1 MVLESLGQPVRLEKK
16 PSELFFLTFSYCVIA
31 ILLSIW
37 VFPQYAGLTMVFF
50 TVMAAIPMMM
60 KMIMFEEKK
69 LFARP
74 RSETHKD
81 TLMFF
86 VALFLGMVAAYTLF
100 FVMMPEETVKT
111 LFNIQISTISGINT
125 HVAETI
131 SGNFLGDIFPI
142 IVLNNLKV
150 MVFALLFSFI
160 YGSGAIFILTWNASV
175 ISVAIGTLIR
185 DILSSAAVGAGAVGI
200 GSYFSAISVG
210 LSRYLLH
217 GIPEIGAF
225 FIAGLAGG
233 LISIGMLRYELF
245 DEHFDLIVK
254 DALFLTI
261 VAAILIVFAAVI
273 EVSVSPLIY
282 S

>member
-16 PSELFFLTFSYCVIA
+16 PSELFFLTFSYCIIA

-86 VALFLGMVAAYTLF
+86 DALFLGMVAAYTLF

-131 SGNFLGDIFPI
+131 SGNFLGNIFPI

-200 GSYFSAISVG
+200 GSYFSAVSIG

>member
-16 PSELFFLTFSYCVIA
+16 PSELFFLTFSYCIIA

-69 LFARP
+69 LFIRR

-111 LFNIQISTISGINT
+111 LFNIQISTINGINT

-131 SGNFLGDIFPI
+131 SGKFLGDIFPL

-150 MVFALLFSFI
+150 MVFALLLSYI
-160 YGSGAIFILTWNASV
+160 YGSGAIFSLTWNASV
-175 ISVAIGTLIR
+175 ISVAIGTVIR
-185 DILSSAAVGAGAVGI
+185 EIISNAAVSAGAVGI
-200 GSYFSAISVG
+200 GSYFSAVSIG

-245 DEHFDLIVK
+245 DEHFDLIIK

-261 VAAILIVFAAVI
+261 VAAILIVFAAMI

>member
-1 MVLESLGQPVRLEKK
+1 MVLESLGHPVRLEKK

-50 TVMAAIPMMM
+50 TVMAAIPIMINI
-60 KMIMFEEKK
+60 IMFEERK
-69 LFARP
+69 LLARP
-74 RSETHKD
+74 KTEHHKD

-86 VALFLGMVAAYTLF
+86 VSLFMGMVSAYTLF
-100 FVMMPEETVKT
+100 FVLMPEETVKS
-111 LFNIQISTISGINT
+111 LFEIQLSTISGVNNHI
-125 HVAETI
+125 AEMV
-131 SGNFLGDIFPI
+131 SGNFLGDFFPI
-142 IVLNNLKV
+142 IVINNLKV
-150 MVFALLFSFI
+150 MIFALLFSFI

-175 ISVAIGTLIR
+175 IAVAIGSVIR
-185 DILSSAAVGAGAVGI
+185 EIIASAALGVGAVSI
-200 GSYFSAISVG
+200 GTYFTAISTG
-210 LSRYLLH
+210 MARYLIH

-245 DEHFDLIVK
+245 DDNFGLIMK
-254 DALFLTI
+254 DALFLTL
-261 VAAILIVFAAVI
+261 VAAILIIFAAVI
-273 EVSVSPLIY
+273 EVSISPLLY

>member
-1 MVLESLGQPVRLEKK
+1 MVLESLGHPVRLEKK
-16 PSELFFLTFSYCVIA
+16 PSELFFLTFSYCIIA

-50 TVMAAIPMMM
+50 TVMAAIPMML

-69 LFARP
+69 LLARP
-74 RSETHKD
+74 KTEHHKD

-86 VALFLGMVAAYTLF
+86 VSLFMGMVSAYTLF
-100 FVMMPEETVKT
+100 FVLMPEETVKS
-111 LFNIQISTISGINT
+111 LFDIQLSTISGVNNHI
-125 HVAETI
+125 AEMV
-131 SGNFLGDIFPI
+131 SGNFLGDFFPI
-142 IVLNNLKV
+142 IVINNLKV
-150 MVFALLFSFI
+150 MIFALLFSFI

-175 ISVAIGTLIR
+175 IREIIANAA
-185 DILSSAAVGAGAVGI
+185 LSVGAASVGT
-200 GSYFSAISVG
+200 YFTAISTG
-210 LSRYLLH
+210 MARYLIH

-245 DEHFDLIVK
+245 DDNFGLIMK
-254 DALFLTI
+254 DALFLTL
-261 VAAILIVFAAVI
+261 VAAILIVLAAVV
-273 EVSVSPLIY
+273 EVSISPLIY

>member
-1 MVLESLGQPVRLEKK
+1 MVLESLGQPFRLEKR
-16 PSELFFLTFSYCVIA
+16 PSELFFLTFSYCIIA

-60 KMIMFEEKK
+60 KMIMFEERK

-74 RSETHKD
+74 QTEHHKD

-86 VALFLGMVAAYTLF
+86 ISLFTGMVAAYTLF
-100 FVMMPEETVKT
+100 FVLMPEETVRA
-111 LFNIQISTISGINT
+111 LFDIQISTIEGVNNQI
-125 HVAETI
+125 ADTI
-131 SGNFLGDIFPI
+131 SGEFLGKFFPI
-142 IVLNNLKV
+142 IVINNLKV

-175 ISVAIGTLIR
+175 ISVAIGTVIR
-185 DILSSAAVGAGAVGI
+185 EILANAALGAGAI
-200 GSYFSAISVG
+200 SASTYFTAVSTG
-210 LSRYLLH
+210 LSRYLIH

-245 DEHFDLIVK
+245 DDNFGLIMK
-254 DALFLTI
+254 DALFLTL
-261 VAAILIVFAAVI
+261 VAIILIILSAVI

>member
-16 PSELFFLTFSYCVIA
+16 PSELFFLTFSYCIIA

-69 LFARP
+69 LFIRR

-111 LFNIQISTISGINT
+111 LFNIQISTINGINT

-131 SGNFLGDIFPI
+131 SGKFLGDIFPL

-175 ISVAIGTLIR
+175 ISVAIGTVIR
-185 DILSSAAVGAGAVGI
+185 EIISNAAVSAGAVGI
-200 GSYFSAISVG
+200 GSYFSAVSIG

-245 DEHFDLIVK
+245 DEHFDLIIK

-261 VAAILIVFAAVI
+261 VAAILIVFAAMI

>member
-1 MVLESLGQPVRLEKK
+1 
-16 PSELFFLTFSYCVIA
+16 
-31 ILLSIW
+31 
-37 VFPQYAGLTMVFF
+37 MVFF

-74 RSETHKD
+74 KSENHKD
-81 TLMFF
+81 ALMFF
-86 VALFLGMVAAYTLF
+86 VALFLGMVSAYTLF

-111 LFNIQISTISGINT
+111 LFNIQISTINGVNT
-125 HVAETI
+125 HIVETI
-131 SGNFLGDIFPI
+131 SGKFLGGIFPI

-150 MVFALLFSFI
+150 MIFALLFSFI

-185 DILSSAAVGAGAVGI
+185 DLISSAAIGAGAVGI
-200 GSYFSAISVG
+200 GSYFSAVTVG
-210 LSRYLLH
+210 LSRYLIHAL
-217 GIPEIGAF
+217 PEIGAF
-225 FIAGLAGG
+225 FVAGLAGG

-245 DEHFDLIVK
+245 DKNFELIAK
-254 DALFLTI
+254 DALFLTL
-261 VAAILIVFAAVI
+261 VASILIVLAAVI

>member
-1 MVLESLGQPVRLEKK
+1 MVLESLGQPFRLEKK
-16 PSELFFLTFSYCVIA
+16 PSELFFLTFSYCIIA

-60 KMIMFEEKK
+60 KMIMFEERK

-74 RSETHKD
+74 QTEHHKD

-86 VALFLGMVAAYTLF
+86 ISLFTGMVAAYTLF
-100 FVMMPEETVKT
+100 FVLMPEETVRA
-111 LFNIQISTISGINT
+111 LFDIQISTIEGVNNQI
-125 HVAETI
+125 ADTI
-131 SGNFLGDIFPI
+131 SGEFLGKFFPI
-142 IVLNNLKV
+142 IVINNLKV

-175 ISVAIGTLIR
+175 ISVAIGTVIR
-185 DILSSAAVGAGAVGI
+185 EILANAALSVGSVSISTYFTAV
-200 GSYFSAISVG
+200 STG
-210 LSRYLLH
+210 LSRYLIH

-245 DEHFDLIVK
+245 DDNFGLIMK
-254 DALFLTI
+254 DALFLTF
-261 VAAILIVFAAVI
+261 VAIILIVLSAVI
-273 EVSVSPLIY
+273 EVSISPLIY

>member
-1 MVLESLGQPVRLEKK
+1 MVLESLGQPFRLEKK
-16 PSELFFLTFSYCVIA
+16 PSELFFLTFSYCIIA

-69 LFARP
+69 LFIRR

-111 LFNIQISTISGINT
+111 LFNIQISTINGINT

-131 SGNFLGDIFPI
+131 SGKFLGDIFPL

-175 ISVAIGTLIR
+175 ISVAIGTVIR
-185 DILSSAAVGAGAVGI
+185 EIISNAAVSAGAVGI
-200 GSYFSAISVG
+200 GSYFSAVSIG

-245 DEHFDLIVK
+245 DEHFDLIIK

-261 VAAILIVFAAVI
+261 VAAILIVFAAMI

>member
-1 MVLESLGQPVRLEKK
+1 MVPESLGQPVRLEKK
-16 PSELFFLTFSYCVIA
+16 PSELFFLTFSYCIIA

-60 KMIMFEEKK
+60 KMIMFEEEK
-69 LFARP
+69 LFTRP
-74 RSETHKD
+74 KSEIHKD

-131 SGNFLGDIFPI
+131 SGNFLGDIFPL

-185 DILSSAAVGAGAVGI
+185 DIISSTAVGAGAVGI
-200 GSYFSAISVG
+200 GSYFGAVSVG

-245 DEHFDLIVK
+245 DERFDLIVK
-254 DALFLTI
+254 D
-261 VAAILIVFAAVI
+261 
-273 EVSVSPLIY
+273 
-282 S
+282 